1 MKQETSD
8 KVLCNICGVE
18 AIADESKCF
27 RCGEDLVRADQS
39 SVSVEVTAPD
49 AAKGEA

>member
-18 AIADESKCF
+18 AIADEPKCL
-27 RCGEDLVRADQS
+27 RCGKELVRADQL